1 MARVNLQGVS
11 KVFPG
16 GVTAVNKLD
25 LEVKDREFVVL
36 VGPSG
41 CGKSTTLRLIAGLE
55 DASEG
60 VIRIGQRAVNDVT
73 PKDRDIAMVFQNYAL
88 YPHMTVYKNMAFG
101 LELRYGGGWPARFC
115 RRLFRPAAAAR
126 LAAKREGINDRVRQ
140 AAGILGIDHLLDRM
154 PRQLSGGERQRVA
167 LGRAIVRQPAVFLFD
182 EPLSNLDAKLRVQM
196 RRELKRLH
204 QQLQAT
210 MVYVTHDQVEALTLG
225 DLIVVMNHGIVQQV
239 GPPMDVYDRPK
250 NRFVAGF
257 IGTPLMNFVEGK
269 LRQLGQRVKFT
280 GGGVTA
286 VFDADESGPLE
297 RHVNCDVVFGVRPED
312 VDVIMDKTQPD
323 GRCVTPA
330 AVSVVEALGD
340 SSILHLEVA
349 QAKDAKN
356 RSTTT
361 LRCKTE
367 ARPKLRP
374 GDAVNVVFHT
384 RRAHLFSPES
394 GENMRW
400 TSA

>member
-1 MARVNLQGVS
+1 MARVSLHGVS
-11 KVFPG
+11 KIFPG

-25 LEVKDREFVVL
+25 LEVEDREFVVL

-60 VIRIGQRAVNDVT
+60 VIRIGQRTVNDVA

-101 LELRYGGGWPARFC
+101 LELRYGGGCPARFC

-126 LAAKREGINDRVRQ
+126 LAAKREGIRDRVRQ

-167 LGRAIVRQPAVFLFD
+167 LGRAIVRQPAAFLFD

-225 DLIVVMNHGIVQQV
+225 DLIVVMNHGIVQQF

-269 LRQLGQRVKFT
+269 LLQLDQRVEFA

-286 VFDADESGPLE
+286 VFDVDESGPLK
-297 RHVNCDVVFGVRPED
+297 RYVNCDVVFGVRPED
-312 VDVIMDKTQPD
+312 VDVIMDKSQPD
-323 GRCVTPA
+323 GRSVTPA

-340 SSILHLEVA
+340 STILHLEVA
-349 QAKDAKN
+349 PAKDEEN
-356 RSTTT
+356 GSTT

-367 ARPKLRP
+367 ARLKLRP
-374 GDAVNVVFHT
+374 GDAVNIVFRT
-384 RRAHLFSPES
+384 RRAHLFSPDS
-394 GENMRW
+394 GENVRW
-400 TSA
+400 VPA